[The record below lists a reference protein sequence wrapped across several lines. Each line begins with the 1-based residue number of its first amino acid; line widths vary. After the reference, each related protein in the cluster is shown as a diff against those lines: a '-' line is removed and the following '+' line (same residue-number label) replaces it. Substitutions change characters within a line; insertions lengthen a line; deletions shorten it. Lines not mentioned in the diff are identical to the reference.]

1 MKPIVKLTN
10 SQEIVFS
17 GSYIIPMS
25 ESEISLDF
33 KDINFLVKYIFEEN
47 SDEKASDTKIDF
59 LDCGDNEAFFK
70 VLYIKK
76 KSNIG
81 LLRKTF
87 NLFHV
92 VTVDKDDGTKTKTQY
107 KVNFNIE
114 NKAGVAFLLH
124 FHLIKTPAVIPESGD
139 E

>member
-17 GSYIIPMS
+17 DSYIIPIT

-33 KDINFLVKYIFEEN
+33 KDFDFLVKYIFEEN
-47 SDEKASDTKIDF
+47 LDEKASDTKIDF
-59 LDCGDNEAFFK
+59 LDCRDNEAFFK
-70 VLYIKK
+70 VLYNKK
-76 KSNIG
+76 RSNIG

-87 NLFHV
+87 NLFHI
-92 VTVDKDDGTKTKTQY
+92 VDDEKDDGTQTKTQY

-114 NKAGVAFLLH
+114 NKAGAAFLLH
-124 FHLIKTPAVIPESGD
+124 FQLIKTPSVIMERGD

>member
-1 MKPIVKLTN
+1 MKPTVKLTN

-17 GSYIIPMS
+17 DSYIVPIT

-33 KDINFLVKYIFEEN
+33 KEFDFLVKYMFEEN
-47 SDEKASDTKIDF
+47 SDEKADNTKIEF

-70 VLYIKK
+70 VSYNKR

-81 LLRKTF
+81 LLRRTF
-87 NLFHV
+87 NLFHI
-92 VTVDKDDGTKTKTQY
+92 VDDVKDDGTQTKTQY

-114 NKAGVAFLLH
+114 NKAGAAFLLH
-124 FHLIKTPAVIPESGD
+124 FQLIKTPSVIMEGSD
-139 E
+139 D